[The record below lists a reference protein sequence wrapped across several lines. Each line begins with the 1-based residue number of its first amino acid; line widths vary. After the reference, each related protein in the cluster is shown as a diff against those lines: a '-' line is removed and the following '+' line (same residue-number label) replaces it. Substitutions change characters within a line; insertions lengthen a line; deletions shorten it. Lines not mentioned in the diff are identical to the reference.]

1 MSFLKKYPLPAHRR
15 EEKKYLEQLDKIEP
29 SDLRGLGDS
38 ELATLRAWL
47 QQRHEHNKHRFEQ
60 LDAVINLLGVVFVA
74 SLAGY
79 FGLMI
84 VKFLHSRSV
93 DWVMVLFT
101 SPASTQWLDNT
112 AAGCLALI
120 AFIFL
125 AVFILVI
132 PYDSVNVRAR
142 KFITERRRLAPLSET
157 GGCMKML
164 ELVDEYPEVAAYRD
178 DVLRT
183 GREILKIDLEIVT
196 QLSDHLLAANV
207 IKSHEAACRRLHGLP
222 AEVEA

>member
-15 EEKKYLEQLDKIEP
+15 EEKKYLEQLEKIE
-29 SDLRGLGDS
+29 SNDLRGLGDS
-38 ELATLRAWL
+38 ELASLRAWL
-47 QQRHEHNKHRFEQ
+47 QERYEHSKHRVEQ
-60 LDAVINLLGVVFVA
+60 LDAIFNLLGVVFVA

-79 FGLMI
+79 VGLML

-93 DWVMVLFT
+93 DWVMVLFK
-101 SPASTQWLDNT
+101 SPSSAQWLDNT

-120 AFIFL
+120 AFVFFFF
-125 AVFILVI
+125 FILVI
-132 PYDSVNVRAR
+132 PHDRVKVRAGQ
-142 KFITERRRLAPLSET
+142 FNTQRRRLAPLSET

-164 ELVDEYPEVAAYRD
+164 ELVDEYPEVATYRD

-222 AEVEA
+222 AEVDA